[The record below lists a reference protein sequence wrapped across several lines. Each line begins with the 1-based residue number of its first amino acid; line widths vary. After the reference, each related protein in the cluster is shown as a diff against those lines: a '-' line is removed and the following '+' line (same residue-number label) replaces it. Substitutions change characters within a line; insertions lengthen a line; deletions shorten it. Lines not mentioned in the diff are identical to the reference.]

1 MFSDILVFLSKG
13 GVLMIP
19 LFICSIL
26 SLAVIIEKL
35 ITLRARKV
43 LPPEIEKVVQNYN
56 SEDNIIL
63 VTSVCTQNKSLLS
76 RIILIVLNH
85 RKLPYQRM
93 KEEIVNNV
101 RQELRSLEKRLGI
114 LETIASVAPILG
126 LLGTVVGMIKVFS
139 VITSQGVG
147 NASALSG
154 GISEALLTT
163 AFGLT
168 VAIPALICYNYFI
181 RKSED
186 LILDIENITN
196 NLVKKINHTKKE
208 DEYAAPE

>member
-1 MFSDILVFLSKG
+1 MFSDILTFLTKG

-19 LFICSIL
+19 LFLCSIL

-35 ITLRARKV
+35 FTLRARKV
-43 LPPEIEKVVQNYN
+43 LPPEIAKVVQNYS
-56 SEDNIIL
+56 SEDDISL
-63 VTSVCTQNKSLLS
+63 VTSVCRQNKSLLA

-85 RKLPYQRM
+85 RNLAYQRM

-154 GISEALLTT
+154 GISEALITT

-168 VAIPALICYNYFI
+168 VAIPALICYNYFT

-196 NLVKKINHTKKE
+196 NLVKNINHKKE
-208 DEYAAPE
+208 DEYAAFE

>member
-1 MFSDILVFLSKG
+1 MFSDMFVFLAKG

-35 ITLRARKV
+35 ITLRVNKV
-43 LPPEIEKVVQNYN
+43 LPPEVEKIVQNYQN
-56 SEDNIIL
+56 EDDIKL
-63 VTSVCTQNKSLLS
+63 VSSVCEQNKSLLA
-76 RIILIVLNH
+76 RIILIIMNH
-85 RKLPYQRM
+85 RKLPYIRM
-93 KEEIVNNV
+93 KEEIENNV
-101 RQELRSLEKRLGI
+101 RQELRALERRLGI
-114 LETIASVAPILG
+114 LETVAAVAPILG

-154 GISEALLTT
+154 GISEALITT

-168 VAIPALICYNYFI
+168 VAIPALICYNYFT
-181 RKSED
+181 RKTDD
-186 LILDIENITN
+186 LILDIENVTN
-196 NLVKKINHTKKE
+196 NLVKKINHSKE
-208 DEYAAPE
+208 DVDHATS

>member
-43 LPPEIEKVVQNYN
+43 LPPEIEKIVENYG
-56 SEDNIIL
+56 SEDDISL
-63 VTSVCTQNKSLLS
+63 VTSVCTQNKSLLA

-101 RQELRSLEKRLGI
+101 RQELRTLEKRLGI

-126 LLGTVVGMIKVFS
+126 LLGTVLGMIKVFS

-196 NLVKKINHTKKE
+196 NLVKKINLTRKE
-208 DEYAAPE
+208 DDYAAPE